1 MLSDTEVRDRVL
13 EADSFFSVGGLPLA
27 KRTWNR
33 LLLSFEELKED
44 GASPGEAAAFI
55 KRVVLN
61 MAGAK

>member
-1 MLSDTEVRDRVL
+1 MLSDPELRDRVL
-13 EADSFFSVGGLPLA
+13 EADSFFTAEGLPFA

-44 GASPGEAAAFI
+44 GSSPAEAATFI